1 MVASV
6 VTVLQ
11 LVLDPASVTR
21 GLPVPVIAE
30 EVRSIWKPY
39 LDVVMGGPTDA
50 WVPCRQSLHLR
61 ITDTPSPGGRQEAS
75 ALGWIEFVDGEPAP
89 LVTVSVQRA
98 RDVLTDALWMGR
110 SVRLLPAAV
119 GTRFVARAL
128 GRAIA
133 HEIGRSSCDPRR
145 MCRRAHAGA
154 FHRQRLP
161 GRAHRP
167 LSPDRSGAGAACPG
181 AGGRV
186 SRAAACA
193 PWRGDF
199 TRFGDRDPVPPD
211 LCFLSLLSHLV
222 ARATRQGVGDAARA
236 TPIGGGLQCSVCA
249 ALPGWPSALSADRSM
264 RYTPFGTGIG
274 VASGWGL

>member
-1 MVASV
+1 MFMVASV

-39 LDVVMGGPTDA
+39 LDVVMGGPDDA

-61 ITDTPSPGGRQEAS
+61 ITDRPSPGGQQDAS

-98 RDVLTDALWMGR
+98 RNVLMDALWMGR
-110 SVRLLPAAV
+110 SLQLLPAAV

-133 HEIGRSSCDPRR
+133 HEIGHYLLRSAAHVPEGLMRARFTARDFLDERTARFRLTAPEQERLALALAAGPR
-145 MCRRAHAGA
+145 AV
-154 FHRQRLP
+154 
-161 GRAHRP
+161 
-167 LSPDRSGAGAACPG
+167 ACP
-181 AGGRV
+181 
-186 SRAAACA
+186 
-193 PWRGDF
+193 
-199 TRFGDRDPVPPD
+199 
-211 LCFLSLLSHLV
+211 LV
-222 ARATRQGVGDAARA
+222 G
-236 TPIGGGLQCSVCA
+236 
-249 ALPGWPSALSADRSM
+249 
-264 RYTPFGTGIG
+264 
-274 VASGWGL
+274 